1 MMVVRK
7 AGLQMSSINAS
18 KVIVLMVLYLFLP
31 LTALTYYVFRR
42 RRRAYEVERIFTIL
56 RVDPAYQRV
65 YDDENAGRYYL
76 WPVVYA
82 SVVASLGLML
92 LFLGPELG
100 MDEFPRVQ
108 FATKTVTDTE
118 SAGFPQ
124 RGSRLVVGMAFLGA
138 YLWGL
143 QYVLRR
149 YLLNDLRPSVYY
161 GLSLR
166 LILAAS
172 TALVL
177 YNAYAALAGVDTS
190 GGVSGGTM
198 TSNIWPALAF
208 LIGTFPQRGLRW
220 LTDRLPMLAPET
232 EAVRRAPLEM
242 VEGIETHD
250 SLRLEELG
258 IDTCYDLAT
267 ADFVPL
273 ILKTPYSARQLI
285 DWILQAKLC
294 VYFGDAVKNLRQQG
308 FRTVVDLAHLTP
320 KEIEALAAETAL
332 TKSALE
338 HAQQSVTHEAAELER
353 LREAGRVLGTFW
365 EHEAISVPPPDL

>member
-1 MMVVRK
+1 MVVRK
-7 AGLQMSSINAS
+7 AGLQMSSIHAS

-56 RVDPAYQRV
+56 RVDPAYRKV

-108 FATKTVTDTE
+108 FATKTATDTE
-118 SAGFPQ
+118 SPGFPQ

-190 GGVSGGTM
+190 GGASGGTM

-232 EAVRRAPLEM
+232 EAVRKAPLEM

-308 FRTVVDLAHLTP
+308 FRTVIDLAHLTP
-320 KEIEALAAETAL
+320 EEIEALAAETAL